1 MQQLVDITKA
11 NARKS
16 EAEAV
21 QKAVQDE
28 KVKLEKLEQDLA
40 NQKQQR
46 ELLAREK
53 AEHERKATSAAA
65 HAEEKLTLERR
76 AAEVSMTNA
85 VAAAKAEAEEKM
97 RQMVAATNA
106 SVQQRQAD
114 EQQRQADAVQKA
126 VQEKQ
131 AAADD
136 AAKAK
141 KEVEMTKKELA
152 DAKSA
157 ADVAAAN
164 AREKAKEDEKRINQL
179 ERNTAGFKWRGDH
192 VNFKENVLLDLKE
205 WFEKHDPEVNQRVTF
220 KAQGM
225 GGGSADIHIYINGE
239 GAGDFK
245 KNDAGSNFV
254 LMIDTKD
261 NETSGPVPT
270 AQIRDLKTR
279 TDMENC
285 LMRCLIAKKS
295 VVAPYGEKITPITN
309 GAICPHIAKNFG
321 QICRMIHSVLREQT
335 HPVAKH
341 DNFKQK
347 YIESRIKYLEKETA
361 AFKDNVGNL
370 KKTSM
375 SISRSLKEVP
385 TIAKEI
391 LALDP
396 ALADAGMKSYT
407 DKGNRNQRWYRQL
420 ELTMKKELQEMR
432 KVAADAGCNVTGG
445 GGGCRRRRCSS
456 SCRCSR
462 GCSSCPNSSRRSRCS
477 RCRSSNNSPRSSL
490 SLSPGSSSSSSSI
503 NGNGN
508 GNDND
513 TSNSCCSPAK

>member
-445 GGGCRRRRCSS
+445 GGGV
-456 SCRCSR
+456 
-462 GCSSCPNSSRRSRCS
+462 PP
-477 RCRSSNNSPRSSL
+477 SPL
-490 SLSPGSSSSSSSI
+490 QQQL
-503 NGNGN
+503 
-508 GNDND
+508 
-513 TSNSCCSPAK
+513 